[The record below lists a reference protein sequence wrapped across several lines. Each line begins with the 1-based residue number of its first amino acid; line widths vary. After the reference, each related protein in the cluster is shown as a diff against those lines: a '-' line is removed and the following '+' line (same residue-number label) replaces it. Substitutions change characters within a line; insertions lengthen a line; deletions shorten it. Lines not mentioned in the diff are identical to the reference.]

1 MSNKVKDLDINNR
14 TYYVF
19 NDNINIKMFDPNNIK
34 VDKKF
39 YKTFMLFAIFDMWR
53 SKIQYT

>member
-14 TYYVF
+14 TYYFF

-39 YKTFMLFAIFDMWR
+39 YKTFMLFAIFDM
-53 SKIQYT
+53 